1 MAYVGLPD
9 ARNAAT
15 MAGLPSPGIPMS
27 SLKRT
32 WLTLLVGAA
41 TTLAVAQ
48 PVTTLSGERARVSYM
63 VGMDVGR
70 DIAPVGPD
78 LDMAAFERAIRHAFA
93 GGKPLLAE
101 AEAKPLGQA
110 LMQRIGVRQGKA
122 PAGTTLPA
130 VSREKVGLLVGTD
143 VGRSLAPIKQELDLA
158 VLVQAMG
165 TVLQGG
171 QPLLT
176 SAEADTLRT
185 AFSARMQAQLQAT
198 ARAAGEK
205 NRAAGA
211 TLLAGNT
218 AVRGVT
224 TTPSGLQ
231 YMVLRQGAGPRPKVS
246 DRVRVNYHGTLP
258 DGRVFDSSYERGQ
271 PAEFMLAQVI
281 KGWTEGVALMPVGS
295 KYRFWIPSD
304 LGYGLAGT
312 PDGSIGPNSVLIF
325 DVELLGI
332 LP

>member
-1 MAYVGLPD
+1 
-9 ARNAAT
+9 
-15 MAGLPSPGIPMS
+15 
-27 SLKRT
+27 
-32 WLTLLVGAA
+32 
-41 TTLAVAQ
+41 
-48 PVTTLSGERARVSYM
+48 M

-70 DIAPVGPD
+70 SIAPAGPD
-78 LDMAAFERAIRHAFA
+78 IDLQAFERAIRHAFA

-101 AEAKPLGQA
+101 AEAKTLGEA

-158 VLVQAMG
+158 VLVQAVR
-165 TVLQGG
+165 TTLQNGK
-171 QPLLT
+171 PLLT
-176 SAEADTLRT
+176 ATEADTLRT
-185 AFSARMQAQLQAT
+185 AFSSRVQAQMQAT

-211 TLLAGNT
+211 ALLAKNKG
-218 AVRGVT
+218 VRGVT

-231 YMVLRQGAGPRPKVS
+231 YLVLRQGAGPRAKPS
-246 DRVRVNYHGTLP
+246 QRVRVNYHGTLP

-271 PAEFMLAQVI
+271 PAEFVLDQVI

-295 KYRFWIPSD
+295 KYRFWIPSE
-304 LGYGLAGT
+304 LGYGPAGT

-325 DVELLGI
+325 DVELLAI